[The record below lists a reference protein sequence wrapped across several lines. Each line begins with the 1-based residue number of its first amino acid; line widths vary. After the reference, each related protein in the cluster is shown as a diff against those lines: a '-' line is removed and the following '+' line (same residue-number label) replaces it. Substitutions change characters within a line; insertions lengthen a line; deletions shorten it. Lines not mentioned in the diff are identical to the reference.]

1 MRFEIMKKF
10 VYNFNDEEFDTFDQ
24 EKRKALFGGKGSSL
38 CEMTRMGFPVPPG
51 FTITTEVCGMYY
63 TEGKKLN
70 DSIQSEI
77 FKNLD
82 ILENQIGK
90 KLGDP
95 KNPLLVSVRSGAKI
109 SMPGMMDTVLNLGLN
124 EQVLE
129 KIIELTKN
137 QRFGYD
143 SYRRFI
149 QMFGNIVSGI
159 DLKKFEHELNQLK
172 ESVGAKFDN
181 ELKAED
187 FKGLIPKYKE
197 VYKKN
202 AGRDFPTDPKEQLLM
217 AIEAVFGSWNN
228 KRAIDYRKHE
238 NIPDDIGTA
247 VNVQAMVFGNM
258 GEDSGT
264 GVAFTRNPATGSNEP
279 FGEYLMNAQ
288 GEDVVAGIRTPLPIS
303 TLKEQNSKLYDQLH
317 IIFEKLEEKFKE
329 MQDCEFTIEKGK
341 LYMLQTRNGKRT
353 GIATGKIAFDM
364 VQEKL
369 IDKKTAVKRLTPRDI
384 ENALFPSI
392 TWTNAK
398 KYMYAAIDETKIDQ
412 VAIDD
417 LMKDA
422 KTQVAKK
429 LGEGLPAGPGAAA
442 GHAIFDSDLAEE
454 IISGKTKAPFEVT
467 MKRKD
472 GKPKLILI
480 KPETS
485 PEDFHGMVASQGVLT
500 MTGGMTSHAALV
512 ARQIGKRCIVGA
524 AASGL
529 TIKDDSLHTK
539 SGEQI
544 NQGDILTIDIVSGD
558 RGTVYAGSLPIIT
571 PTKLPD
577 EIESILD
584 WADQIAK
591 IKVEANS
598 DKRNDATIAV
608 EFKAT
613 GTGLA
618 RTEHQFFDALPTV
631 QGFILSDTQKERQ
644 KHITKMLELQKKD
657 FIDLFQVIKGKP
669 VTIRLIDPPLHEFL
683 PKESELREKILTEK
697 LPKDS
702 TEGKLLDRVMAYKEA
717 NPMLGLR
724 GVRLCL
730 MFPELIAMQTQA
742 ILEAALEVPDSHPE
756 IMIPLVG
763 FKNEFQRSRKIV
775 DETAKEIF
783 EKAGKSIHYAVGTM
797 IEIPRAALTAD
808 EIAGGDL
815 GAEFFSFGTNDLH
828 QMTLGFSRD
837 DVGKFLPFYLENKII
852 PSDPF
857 VTIDQSGV
865 GQLMQIAVEKGRK
878 AAKKAGRYLKI
889 GICGEQGGDPTSIDF
904 CYRIGLD
911 YVSCSPFRVPIA
923 RLAAAH
929 ATMNNPAPD
938 KKFGKKL

>member
-1 MRFEIMKKF
+1 MKKF

-24 EKRKALFGGKGSSL
+24 DKRKSLFGGKGANL
-38 CEMTRMGFPVPPG
+38 CEMSRMGFPVPPG
-51 FTITTEVCGMYY
+51 FTITTEACDIYY
-63 TEGKKLN
+63 SEGKKLN
-70 DSIQSEI
+70 ENLKAEI

-82 ILENQIGK
+82 FLEKQMDK

-95 KNPLLVSVRSGAKI
+95 NNPLLVSVRSGAKI

-124 EQVLE
+124 DQVLE
-129 KIIELTKN
+129 KIIELTN
-137 QRFGYD
+137 NPRFGYD

-172 ESVGAKFDN
+172 DSVGAKFDN
-181 ELKAED
+181 ELSAEN
-187 FKGLIPKYKE
+187 FQGLIPKYKAI
-197 VYKKN
+197 YKKN
-202 AGRDFPTDPKEQLLM
+202 VGKDFPTDAKEQLLM
-217 AIEAVFGSWNN
+217 AVEAVFGSWNN

-238 NIPDDIGTA
+238 NIPDDIYTA
-247 VNVQAMVFGNM
+247 VNVQSMVFGNM

-264 GVAFTRNPATGSNEP
+264 GVAFTRNPATGTNEP

-303 TLKEQNSKLYDQLH
+303 ALKDQNPQLYEQLH
-317 IIFEKLEEKFKE
+317 NIFVKLEEKFKE
-329 MQDCEFTIEKGK
+329 MQDCEFTIEKSK

-353 GIATGKIAFDM
+353 GIATGKIAYDM

-392 TWTNAK
+392 TWINAK
-398 KYMYAAIDETKIDQ
+398 KYMYAAIDETKIDK
-412 VAIDD
+412 VSIDD

-422 KTQVAKK
+422 KTQVAQK
-429 LGEGLPAGPGAAA
+429 LGEGLPAGPGAAY
-442 GHAIFDSDLAEE
+442 GHAIFDSDLAED
-454 IISGKTKAPFEVT
+454 IISGKAKAPFKVT

-524 AASGL
+524 ASSGL
-529 TIKDDSLHTK
+529 FIKDDILHSK
-539 SGEQI
+539 SGEEI
-544 NQGDILTIDIVSGD
+544 KQGDIVTIDIVSGD
-558 RGTVYAGSLPIIT
+558 RGTVYKGNLPIIT
-571 PTKLPD
+571 PTKLPS

-584 WADQIAK
+584 WADDIAK
-591 IKVEANS
+591 IKVRANA
-598 DKRNDATIAV
+598 DKRNDSMVAV

-618 RTEHQFFDALPTV
+618 RTEHEFFDALPTV
-631 QGFILSDTQKERQ
+631 QGFILADTPEERQ
-644 KHITKMLELQKKD
+644 KHTAKMLELQKKD
-657 FIDLFQVIKGKP
+657 FIDLFQVVTGKP

-683 PKESELREKILTEK
+683 PNEIELREKIWSEK

-702 TEGKLLDRVMAYKEA
+702 PEMKLLDRVMFYKEA

-730 MFPELIAMQTQA
+730 MFPELIAMQSQA
-742 ILEAALEVPDSHPE
+742 ILEAALEVPNSHPE

-763 FKNEFQRSRKIV
+763 FKNEFQTSRKIV
-775 DETAKEIF
+775 DETAKKVF
-783 EKAGKSIHYAVGTM
+783 EKAGRSIHYSVGTM

-808 EIAGGDL
+808 EIAGGEL

-837 DVGKFLPFYLENKII
+837 DIGKFLPFYLDNNII

-865 GQLMQIAVEKGRK
+865 GQLMEICVEKGRN

-889 GICGEQGGDPTSIDF
+889 GICGEQGGDPASIDF

-911 YVSCSPFRVPIA
+911 YVSCSPFRIPIA

-929 ATMNNPAPD
+929 ATMNNPDPD
-938 KKFGKKL
+938 AKFGKKL